1 MSVHLKRLH
10 NCMLL
15 VYVYTC
21 GFAHVFQWLATHI
34 YRLPCVGLCIVC
46 MCGVCLCVWYKIV
59 TNLLLSSLWACYQN
73 LSFGI
78 LSAPVHLH
86 PRCHTGVSRVW
97 GHTGRGWGPQEE
109 TGSTE
114 DQRQIWKHWNG
125 PAVCRNVYS
134 YSHTPFSTV
143 HHCLCV

>member
-1 MSVHLKRLH
+1 MNLHLLFAKRLH

-15 VYVYTC
+15 VYC
-21 GFAHVFQWLATHI
+21 GCAHVFQCDLLLAT
-34 YRLPCVGLCIVC
+34 RTDFLVCVFVCICV
-46 MCGVCLCVWYKIV
+46 GVCLCVWYKIV
-59 TNLLLSSLWACYQN
+59 TNYESIFCFLWVCYR
-73 LSFGI
+73 I
-78 LSAPVHLH
+78 LSAPVHLY

-125 PAVCRNVYS
+125 PAVCCNVYS